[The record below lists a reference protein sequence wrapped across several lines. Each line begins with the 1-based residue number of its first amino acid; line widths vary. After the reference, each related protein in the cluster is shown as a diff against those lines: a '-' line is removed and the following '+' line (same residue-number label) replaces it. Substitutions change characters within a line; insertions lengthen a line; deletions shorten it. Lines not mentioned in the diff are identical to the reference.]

1 MLKKKLNNN
10 KVDEETTLL
19 HLKQEELKDIT
30 LLDINYR
37 TVISFSLIGDE
48 IPLLIKLSDIKYR
61 EVRNDLEVRGS
72 DIPVISTLLF
82 EEGSRMLVESVFNF
96 IEWEAFDLLE
106 DDYYKER
113 VREIE
118 NRNTR
123 DEIQNRYIIDKEIK
137 NLETEII
144 YNLKSYIID
153 KILIDNEIQAELMSI
168 YNEIKNIQHKML
180 NEFIDVIQ
188 KIMNFDD
195 EKAITFSEYFT
206 VMLKTSIVNNNNPI
220 FPENIGKAFTDF
232 SYREVKLR
240 ISFEHKETM
249 LNSNRMKVMLPIMQK
264 SIF

>member
-1 MLKKKLNNN
+1 
-10 KVDEETTLL
+10 
-19 HLKQEELKDIT
+19 
-30 LLDINYR
+30 
-37 TVISFSLIGDE
+37 
-48 IPLLIKLSDIKYR
+48 
-61 EVRNDLEVRGS
+61 
-72 DIPVISTLLF
+72 
-82 EEGSRMLVESVFNF
+82 MLVESVFNF

-137 NLETEII
+137 DLETEII

-180 NEFIDVIQ
+180 NEFNDVIQ

>member
-1 MLKKKLNNN
+1 M
-10 KVDEETTLL
+10 
-19 HLKQEELKDIT
+19 
-30 LLDINYR
+30 
-37 TVISFSLIGDE
+37 
-48 IPLLIKLSDIKYR
+48 
-61 EVRNDLEVRGS
+61 
-72 DIPVISTLLF
+72 
-82 EEGSRMLVESVFNF
+82 
-96 IEWEAFDLLE
+96 
-106 DDYYKER
+106 
-113 VREIE
+113 
-118 NRNTR
+118 
-123 DEIQNRYIIDKEIK
+123 
-137 NLETEII
+137 
-144 YNLKSYIID
+144 
-153 KILIDNEIQAELMSI
+153 IDNEIQAELMSI

-180 NEFIDVIQ
+180 NEFNDVIQ